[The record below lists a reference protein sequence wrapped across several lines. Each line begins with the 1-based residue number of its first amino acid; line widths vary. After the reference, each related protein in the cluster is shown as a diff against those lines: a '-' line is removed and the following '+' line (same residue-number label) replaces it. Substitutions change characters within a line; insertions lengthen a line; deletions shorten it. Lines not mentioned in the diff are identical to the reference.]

1 MRPQIGRKMKRVM
14 VIGCS
19 GAGKST
25 FALELGRITG
35 IKVTHLDRLNWK
47 AGWKEV
53 SRDEFDSK
61 LGDVLKEDSWII
73 DGNYSRTMEKRLEK
87 VQVVFYF
94 RLSTA
99 VCLYGYLTRLIKGKL
114 GKKRID
120 MTEGCNERFDWDF
133 VKFIAGFQRDNA
145 ERTEKMLEKYPY
157 IKVVRFSSRRQAEK
171 FLIGLE
177 EHYDKKL

>member
-1 MRPQIGRKMKRVM
+1 MKRVM

-87 VQVVFYF
+87 VQIVFSF

-99 VCLYGYLTRLIKGKL
+99 VCLYGYFTRLIKGKL

-145 ERTEKMLEKYPY
+145 KRTDKLLEKYPY
-157 IKVVRFSSRRQAEK
+157 VKVVRFSSRQRAEK

>member
-1 MRPQIGRKMKRVM
+1 MKRVM

-94 RLSTA
+94 RLSTV
-99 VCLYGYLTRLIKGKL
+99 VCLYGYFTRLIKGKL

-145 ERTEKMLEKYPY
+145 KRTDKLFEKYPY
-157 IKVVRFSSRRQAEK
+157 VKVVRFSSRQQAEK

>member
-1 MRPQIGRKMKRVM
+1 MRPQIGGKMKRVM

-61 LGDVLKEDSWII
+61 LGDVLK
-73 DGNYSRTMEKRLEK
+73 
-87 VQVVFYF
+87 
-94 RLSTA
+94 
-99 VCLYGYLTRLIKGKL
+99 
-114 GKKRID
+114 
-120 MTEGCNERFDWDF
+120 
-133 VKFIAGFQRDNA
+133 
-145 ERTEKMLEKYPY
+145 
-157 IKVVRFSSRRQAEK
+157 
-171 FLIGLE
+171 
-177 EHYDKKL
+177 